1 MMVIF
6 RQPHRG
12 AAQLAI
18 CALLLTVA
26 ACSNVSG
33 TGAWEEPR
41 PANVPYQRV
50 LVIGVSPE
58 SRMRRSFE
66 QQMAEALN
74 ASGATRATSSV
85 YVESQMNVA
94 ALTKERVIAMIEK
107 IDADAVLVTRMVGDT
122 VKEGRTKEEEIL
134 KIGPTVTIDQT
145 VNVTAVWVSDFN
157 LTHVP
162 GQIEAEEDVR
172 IEATVYDVASRGK
185 PVYRVEVED
194 KFKNASADIIPDV
207 AGEVA
212 SVIARELHRDGVVH

>member
-1 MMVIF
+1 M
-6 RQPHRG
+6 
-12 AAQLAI
+12 

-26 ACSNVSG
+26 ACSHVSG

-58 SRMRRSFE
+58 SRVRRSFE

-74 ASGATRATSSV
+74 ASGATWAVSSV

-107 IDADAVLVTRMVGDT
+107 IDADAVLVTRMVGNT
-122 VKEGRTKEEEIL
+122 VKEGRTKEQEIL

-162 GQIEAEEDVR
+162 GQIEAEEDAL

-185 PVYRVEVED
+185 PVYRVEIED
-194 KFKNASADIIPDV
+194 SFKNASADIIPDV

-212 SVIARELHRDGVVH
+212 SVIARELHRDGVVR